1 MFDDLVCTHA
11 IFRLSGAVGG
21 RHENA
26 VGIEQKGEPA

>member
-11 IFRLSGAVGG
+11 IFRPPGTVVGM
-21 RHENA
+21 RENA